1 MLALLGPPGAGK
13 STLVALVSRLHQP
26 TAGRL
31 LLDGHP
37 LPAYQHSY
45 LCRQVSSHMSPWL
58 LVVPLCSCI
67 SAAILIE
74 SPDIWVPSHHHTP

>member
-58 LVVPLCSCI
+58 LVVPVGHRVFLHI
-67 SAAILIE
+67 S
-74 SPDIWVPSHHHTP
+74 SHPH